1 MADPISKF
9 DAHAS
14 ADTGQQAKPA
24 PAIPV
29 SGSRP
34 GHAFPGKFDQPI
46 VQHYSKADAHDGHD
60 VLPNWL
66 NRLMELN
73 LFFLILLVGVPV
85 LVYCILASGT

>member
-1 MADPISKF
+1 MADPISEF
-9 DAHAS
+9 YAHAP
-14 ADTGQQAKPA
+14 ADTGQQAKLPPA
-24 PAIPV
+24 TSV

-34 GHAFPGKFDQPI
+34 GQTFPGKFDQPI

-60 VLPNWL
+60 VTPNWL

>member
-14 ADTGQQAKPA
+14 AEAKPP
-24 PAIPV
+24 PAIPL

-60 VLPNWL
+60 VTPNWL

>member
-9 DAHAS
+9 DAHAP
-14 ADTGQQAKPA
+14 ADTGQQAKPP
-24 PAIPV
+24 PATSV

-34 GHAFPGKFDQPI
+34 SHAFPGKFDQPM
-46 VQHYSKADAHDGHD
+46 VQHYSKADAHDGQD
-60 VLPNWL
+60 VSLNWL